1 MTSLILEKKEKHYI
15 IQIGI
20 EMTNEL
26 FLAKLQDRLSVFK
39 KAISTNEREWIIKG
53 FIDISK
59 NIYTISIDTKIVSKV
74 MELLLFPLL
83 LQFAKENE
91 LDLELSPQQNY
102 YPDLTFIDRR
112 DSTLFAVDVKTTYRV
127 DDKKV
132 NGMTLGTFTG
142 YFRNRAS
149 CKNIAFPYCHYSG
162 HFVLGVIYSH
172 TKSTIDER
180 RVYTLNELEQIPSV
194 INNFS
199 FFAQPKYKIASA
211 RPGSGNTKNIGSI
224 TIIEDIMKGRG
235 PFSTLGEE
243 IFDDYWMYYLTNDM
257 ASVLETVRPYTNLQ
271 EYHAYKS
278 KGLDILE
285 KNRKNIVEQNLE
297 EQ

>member
-1 MTSLILEKKEKHYI
+1 
-15 IQIGI
+15 
-20 EMTNEL
+20 
-26 FLAKLQDRLSVFK
+26 
-39 KAISTNEREWIIKG
+39 
-53 FIDISK
+53 
-59 NIYTISIDTKIVSKV
+59 

-83 LQFAKENE
+83 VEFARENE

-127 DDKKV
+127 DDEKV
-132 NGMTLGTFTG
+132 NGMTLGAFTG

-149 CKNIAFPYCHYSG
+149 LKNIAFPYCHYTG

-172 TKSTIDER
+172 AKTEIDER
-180 RVYTLNELEQIPSV
+180 KVYALDDLERIPSV

-224 TIIEDIMKGRG
+224 VIIEDILNGRG
-235 PFSTLGEE
+235 PFSLLGEE

-257 ASVLETVRPYTNLQ
+257 ASVLETARPYTNLQ
-271 EYHAYKS
+271 EYHAYKA
-278 KGLDILE
+278 KGLDVLE
-285 KNRKNIVEQNLE
+285 RNKPNIIGQDLE
-297 EQ
+297 R